1 MHTILIVDDE
11 ADILDLVEYTL
22 DKAGYDTIGCL
33 NTASVEQA
41 LEEESID
48 LIIMDRNLPGV
59 EGSAFVQY
67 LREEGYT
74 QPVIYLSAKDSDK
87 DILEGFRR
95 GGDDYIT
102 KPFSLELLVAR
113 VHAVLKRSLKQTEFL
128 TYRDISY
135 HAASKKVYIDKEE
148 TALTQLE
155 RELLLEFLRNP
166 DMLLSRET
174 LLERVWRDAEHKK
187 NKTVNVAIKRLK
199 EKIDPKGEKEYIRAV
214 RGEGY
219 ILC

>member
-11 ADILDLVEYTL
+11 ADMLDLVEYTL
-22 DKAGYDTIGCL
+22 NKAGFDVIGCL
-33 NTASVEQA
+33 NTSSVEQV

-59 EGSAFVQY
+59 EGSTFIQY
-67 LREEGYT
+67 LREEGHT
-74 QPVIYLSAKDSDK
+74 QPVVYLSAKDSDA
-87 DILEGFRR
+87 DILEGFQR

-113 VHAVLKRSLKQTEFL
+113 VQAVLKRTKPETSILSH
-128 TYRDISY
+128 RDIRY
-135 HAASKKVYIDKEE
+135 HERSKKVYIDKAEVI
-148 TALTQLE
+148 LTQLE
-155 RELLLEFLRNP
+155 RELLLLFLQHP
-166 DMLLSRET
+166 DQLFDRHT
-174 LLERVWRDAEHKK
+174 LLERVWRNADQKK
-187 NKTVNVAIKRLK
+187 TKTVNVAIKRLK
-199 EKIDPKGEKEYIRAV
+199 EKIDPDGTKEYIRAV